1 LSALLTLIVILI
13 FERLVLILLSDSK
26 AKAALFSAA
35 LICRSI
41 DRQQNDRQQNDRQKN
56 DRQKNK
62 CGSDQPSEPHCSW
75 ISRPAFSPLRS
86 GEMTVLVRQRSLGVP
101 HLPVLAA
108 DA

>member
-26 AKAALFSAA
+26 AKATLFSAA

-41 DRQQNDRQQNDRQKN
+41 DRQQIDRQKN

-62 CGSDQPSEPHCSW
+62 CGSDQPSKPHCSW